1 MPFSFPS
8 SPTNGQQSTQNGRV
22 YSWTG
27 SAWELVAAGSITPS
41 DIGASA
47 VGHTHSASQVTD
59 FASAVAAA
67 APTYAIQSD
76 TVSNVSYIGRAVSGT
91 ATSAEAWRIRRIT
104 VAAAGTAT
112 VATATNVAWNNRL
125 TASYS

>member
-1 MPFSFPS
+1 M
-8 SPTNGQQSTQNGRV
+8 TNASLLTSGTLDAARLP
-22 YSWTG
+22 G
-27 SAWELVAAGSITPS
+27 SVVLTTDARLS
-41 DIGASA
+41 DARQPLT
-47 VGHTHSASQVTD
+47 HTHTASQISD
-59 FASAVAAA
+59 FTSSAAAA

-91 ATSAEAWRIRRIT
+91 ATSEAAWRIRRIT

-125 TASYS
+125 AAS